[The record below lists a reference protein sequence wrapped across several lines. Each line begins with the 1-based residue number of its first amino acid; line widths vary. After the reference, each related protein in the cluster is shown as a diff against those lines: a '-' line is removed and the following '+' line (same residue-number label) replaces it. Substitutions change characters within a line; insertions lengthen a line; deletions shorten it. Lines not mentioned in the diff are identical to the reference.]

1 MGKVMNTET
10 NNVEIPVYVR
20 RSLDLSLDTNGYPH
34 TEGNRQAL
42 YTETI
47 KRMTPNGIANIN
59 DLALEDHDFID
70 NEFSDAEDEAFRY
83 CEEHDLFRYFK
94 ENEET
99 GDYEED
105 NLPGDCYDDEFFKD
119 VNSPWPESKI
129 KD

>member
-1 MGKVMNTET
+1 MSTKAK
-10 NNVEIPVYVR
+10 NVEIPVYVR

-34 TEGNRQAL
+34 TEGNRQVL
-42 YTETI
+42 YAETI

-83 CEEHDLFRYFK
+83 CEDHGLFRQFR

-105 NLPGDCYDDEFFKD
+105 DLPGDCYDDAFFKD
-119 VNSPWPESKI
+119 VNSVWPESKI